1 MTPVRLLTIAVAIC
15 FAVAELVSG
24 LGLNPIEWVVL
35 AASLAL
41 VPIGDRI
48 HRNLGLFAMVAFLFV
63 ATGFL
68 QSWNLS
74 LQILNIGILSAIMA
88 LGVNMQ
94 WGYAGLFST
103 GIVGS
108 VALGGLAVVI
118 VSAPPVPE
126 AFAAGG
132 WSLLGGLAL
141 GVAVIIAATLVYRL
155 MKPGLPRALAVSAIV
170 VIGFFLYRT
179 VFDAGVAAVEAFNPA
194 TFGNIG
200 GFGVPAYVEW
210 PAGMITWPVGLIA
223 WPLGALFAGLAAWVI
238 GKIAL
243 GLRSDYLA
251 IATLGIAEIVVVV
264 MKSEDWL
271 ARGVKNMTGLPR
283 PWPVPYEVDLQADP
297 EFVARV
303 TAWGWEPIGASTI
316 LVKLLYLLIFGAV
329 LLALIWMSE
338 RALNSPWGRM
348 MRAIRDNEVSA
359 AAMGKNV
366 TKRHLQIFI
375 IGSAVVGLAGAMLT
389 SMEGQLVPGVYSPL
403 RFTFLIW
410 VMVIVGGSGNNW
422 GSVLGGLL
430 LGWLWLA
437 VEYLG
442 PGLMEIVTAT
452 LPAGDLKTH
461 LIDSAQHMRLV
472 VLGIV
477 LLLVL
482 RFAPRG
488 LIPEK

>member
-1 MTPVRLLTIAVAIC
+1 MATST
-15 FAVAELVSG
+15 
-24 LGLNPIEWVVL
+24 
-35 AASLAL
+35 
-41 VPIGDRI
+41 
-48 HRNLGLFAMVAFLFV
+48 RNLLLFAGVALLFILTGLF
-63 ATGFL
+63 

-108 VALGGLAVVI
+108 VALGGLAVVV
-118 VSAPPVPE
+118 VSAKPVPE
-126 AFAAGG
+126 GFAAGG
-132 WSLLGGLAL
+132 WAVLGGLAL
-141 GVAVIIAATLVYRL
+141 GVAVIVAATLLYRA
-155 MKPGLPRALAVSAIV
+155 MKPGRLRALAVTALV
-170 VIGFFLYRT
+170 VAGFFLYRY
-179 VFDAGVAAVEAFNPA
+179 VFDQGVAAVEAFNPA
-194 TFGNIG
+194 TYGNIG
-200 GFGVPAYVEW
+200 GFGLPSLLA
-210 PAGMITWPVGLIA
+210 WPVGAI
-223 WPLGALFAGLAAWVI
+223 FAGLGAWVI

-251 IATLGIAEIVVVV
+251 IATLGIAEIIVVVL
-264 MKSEDWL
+264 KSEDWL
-271 ARGVKNMTGLPR
+271 ARGVKNVTGLPR

-303 TAWGWEPIGASTI
+303 TGWGFDPITASTI
-316 LVKLLYLLIFGAV
+316 FVKLLYLAIFGAV
-329 LLALIWMSE
+329 LLAIIWASE

-348 MRAIRDNEVSA
+348 MRAIRDNEVA
-359 AAMGKNV
+359 ASAMGKNV
-366 TKRHLQIFI
+366 TRRHLQIFI

-422 GSVLGGLL
+422 GAVLGGLL

-442 PGLMEIVTAT
+442 PGLMGWLTAA

-472 VLGIV
+472 TLGIV

>member
-1 MTPVRLLTIAVAIC
+1 MTQTQ
-15 FAVAELVSG
+15 
-24 LGLNPIEWVVL
+24 
-35 AASLAL
+35 
-41 VPIGDRI
+41 
-48 HRNLGLFAMVAFLFV
+48 RNLGLFAGVALLFIL
-63 ATGFL
+63 TGVF

-108 VALGGLAVVI
+108 VALGGLAVVL
-118 VSAPPVPE
+118 VSARPVPE

-132 WSLLGGLAL
+132 LMTLGGLAI
-141 GVAVIIAATLVYRL
+141 GVGVIVAATLLYRA
-155 MKPGLPRALAVSAIV
+155 MKPGRARGFAVAAFLIA
-170 VIGFFLYRT
+170 GFFLYRA
-179 VFDAGVAAVEAFNPA
+179 VFDSGVAAVEAFDPA
-194 TFGNIG
+194 TYGNIG
-200 GFGVPAYVEW
+200 GFGLPSLVA
-210 PAGMITWPVGLIA
+210 WPVG
-223 WPLGALFAGLAAWVI
+223 ALMAGIAAWVI
-238 GKIAL
+238 GKICL

-251 IATLGIAEIVVVV
+251 IATLGIAEIVIVVI
-264 MKSEDWL
+264 KSEDWL
-271 ARGVKNMTGLPR
+271 ARGVKNIIDLPR
-283 PWPVPYEVDLQADP
+283 PWPVPYEVDLQANP
-297 EFVARV
+297 AYVEFV
-303 TAWGWEPIGASTI
+303 TSWGWSPITSSTI
-316 LVKLLYLLIFGAV
+316 LVKLLYLAMFGAV
-329 LLALIWMSE
+329 LLALIWLSE

-348 MRAIRDNEVSA
+348 MRAIRDNEVA
-359 AAMGKNV
+359 ASAMGKNV
-366 TKRHLQIFI
+366 TRRHLQIFI

-422 GSVLGGLL
+422 GAVLGGLL

-442 PGLMEIVTAT
+442 PNLMGYVTAA
-452 LPAGDLKTH
+452 LPPGDLKTH

-472 VLGIV
+472 TLGIV